1 MVPDTGSH
9 RKPDYT
15 SILDY
20 WQLGYETLEAF
31 RYRKRIEQVHRKVL
45 AIHRNK
51 NLISR
56 NKETICNPVCILDH
70 IISLE
75 MTEHH
80 NMSDKDLY
88 IVFSDTYIVTEIN

>member
-45 AIHRNK
+45 AV
-51 NLISR
+51 S
-56 NKETICNPVCILDH
+56 
-70 IISLE
+70 
-75 MTEHH
+75 
-80 NMSDKDLY
+80 
-88 IVFSDTYIVTEIN
+88 

>member
-80 NMSDKDLY
+80 NMSDKDY
-88 IVFSDTYIVTEIN
+88 T